1 MLNQVSM
8 VGWCGKMVMN
18 PRDWDGHVLVDKSQ
32 ENDRDVGK
40 QMKKDTWLLNGIV
53 PTLLFIPVRFFQNS
67 LNYLECSLI
76 IWVNLNISEWSG
88 ALPALCFK
96 APTIQ

>member
-67 LNYLECSLI
+67 LNLLRMQSYYLGESKYLWV
-76 IWVNLNISEWSG
+76 IWGPPRFML
-88 ALPALCFK
+88 
-96 APTIQ
+96 